1 MAQYTLRRLL
11 LSIFVIFGVLIITF
25 VLSHTIPG
33 DPVVAWLGRGASL
46 HPALAKLYAEKYHL
60 NDPVWIQFYYYIIN
74 LAQGNLGYS
83 PTDGFIPVTEV
94 IQQKFPYT
102 FQIAFF
108 AFIISV
114 AMGVFLGV
122 VSAKYHHS
130 SIDYTIKSFYLTGV
144 SSPAFLTAL
153 VLLIVF
159 TYIFKILP
167 SGGAANPTITAPTPI
182 TGIPMLDS
190 LIERNFAYFY
200 SALKHVILPST
211 AMAIGM
217 FGFIVRV
224 LRNSL
229 LDVMKTNYIKTA
241 RAKGLSENIVFF
253 KHALRNAFVSV
264 ITIASI
270 ITTWLITETIFV
282 ETIFAYPG
290 IGQYVFIALTGKD
303 YPGILGVTLLF
314 ALIIVTVNLAADLLY
329 AAVDPQIRYG

>member
-1 MAQYTLRRLL
+1 MAQYVIRRLL
-11 LSIFVIFGVLIITF
+11 LAIFVLFGVLIITF

-33 DPVVAWLGRGASL
+33 NPVVAWLGRGASL

-60 NDPVWIQFYYYIIN
+60 NDPLWIQFYYYVIN
-74 LAQGNLGYS
+74 LVQGNLGYS
-83 PTDGFIPVTEV
+83 PTDGFIPVTAV
-94 IQQKFPYT
+94 IRQKFPYT
-102 FQIAFF
+102 LQIAFF
-108 AFIISV
+108 AFVISV
-114 AMGVFLGV
+114 GVGVFLGV
-122 VSAKYHHS
+122 ISAKYHHS
-130 SIDYTIKSFYLTGV
+130 SLDYTIKSLYLTGV

-153 VLLIVF
+153 VLLIIF
-159 TYIFKILP
+159 TYAFKILP
-167 SGGAANPTITAPTPI
+167 SGGAANPTIGTPPPI

-190 LIERNFAYFY
+190 IMEGNFTYFL

-229 LDVMKTNYIKTA
+229 LDVMRMNYIKTA

-264 ITIASI
+264 ITIASL

-282 ETIFAYPG
+282 ETIFSYPG
-290 IGQYVFIALTGKD
+290 IGQYVFVALTGKD

-314 ALIIVTVNLAADLLY
+314 ALIIVIVNLASDILY